1 MTHLRPF
8 AAILC
13 LYVAPMLRPLL
24 LLAAVVLAGCEA
36 TLNESLSPGV
46 VSRGRTAT
54 LAYRADASFAEF
66 MSRSAWRKL
75 GRTEL
80 RALDFASGG
89 EAVEWSARGTKG
101 RVKVSQP
108 FAIARSECRRFE
120 HVVEG
125 RGERDT
131 VAGVACKSDG
141 GNWAYVS

>member
-1 MTHLRPF
+1 
-8 AAILC
+8 
-13 LYVAPMLRPLL
+13 MLRPALL
-24 LLAAVVLAGCEA
+24 VLALALAGCEA

-46 VSRGRTAT
+46 VGRGRTAT
-54 LAYRADASFAEF
+54 LAYKAKPSFAEF
-66 MSRSAWRKL
+66 MSGSAWRRL

-89 EAVEWSARGTKG
+89 EALEWSARGTKG

-125 RGERDT
+125 KGQRDS
-131 VAGVACKSDG
+131 VAGVACKSEG
-141 GNWAYVS
+141 GRWGYVS

>member
-1 MTHLRPF
+1 
-8 AAILC
+8 
-13 LYVAPMLRPLL
+13 MLRFALIL
-24 LLAAVVLAGCEA
+24 GLVALAGCEA

-46 VSRGRTAT
+46 VGRGKTST
-54 LAYRADASFAEF
+54 LAYKANPSFAEF
-66 MSRSAWRKL
+66 MSGSAWRRL

-89 EAVEWSARGTKG
+89 EALTWTARGAKG

-125 RGERDT
+125 EGRRDT
-131 VAGVACKSDG
+131 VAGVACKSEG
-141 GNWAYVS
+141 GRWAYVS